1 MRSST
6 ATRTTRAGHFLQ
18 LQPVMH
24 GVAPVI
30 DLSTGTDAGRA
41 KTLCFPAAQG
51 VDGQA
56 QFKGEV
62 EAAYPST
69 Q

>member
-1 MRSST
+1 
-6 ATRTTRAGHFLQ
+6 
-18 LQPVMH
+18 MH
-24 GVAPVI
+24 GIAPVI
-30 DLSTGTDAGRA
+30 DLATSADAGRA
-41 KTLCFPAAQG
+41 KPLRFPTTQG